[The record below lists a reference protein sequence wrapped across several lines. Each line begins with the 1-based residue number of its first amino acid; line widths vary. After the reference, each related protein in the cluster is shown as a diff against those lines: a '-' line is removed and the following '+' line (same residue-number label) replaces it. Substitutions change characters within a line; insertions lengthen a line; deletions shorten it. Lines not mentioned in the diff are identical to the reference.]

1 MATLKLENIS
11 KRFSK
16 KIWGVRKIDLDVQDK
31 EFIVFL
37 GPSGCGKTTTLR
49 MIAGLEEVTTGSIF
63 IDAKDVTATPPR
75 KRDLSMVFQSYA
87 VWPHLT
93 VYDNLAFALRL
104 KKIEKTEID
113 KTVREVAEM
122 VKIAELLDRH
132 PRQLSGGQQQRVA
145 LARALAVK
153 PKLFLMDEP
162 LSNLDAKL
170 RVIMRTEL
178 KAIHQKT
185 QATSIFVTH
194 DQSEAMSMADR
205 IVIMKDGEVV
215 QIGTPD
221 DVYFK
226 SADVFVAGFI
236 GTPPTN
242 FFDVDVISQNGKITL
257 QHPFFNLELDEQ
269 HCTMLR
275 DYGEPKLI
283 LGIRPENILLNVQP
297 PSRFFSPKKSSRSLF
312 SEKALVV
319 EPQGSHQVIA
329 IDLDGQIIKI
339 VAPAHPKVSPG
350 EALVLSFQ
358 QERIHLF
365 DVETQKRLEKN

>member
-1 MATLKLENIS
+1 
-11 KRFSK
+11 
-16 KIWGVRKIDLDVQDK
+16 
-31 EFIVFL
+31 
-37 GPSGCGKTTTLR
+37 
-49 MIAGLEEVTTGSIF
+49 
-63 IDAKDVTATPPR
+63 
-75 KRDLSMVFQSYA
+75 MVFQSYA

-93 VYDNLAFALRL
+93 VYENLAFALRL
-104 KKIEKTEID
+104 KKFDKVETD
-113 KTVREVAEM
+113 KTVREVANM
-122 VKIAELLDRH
+122 VKIGELLERY

-170 RVIMRTEL
+170 RVMMRTEL

-215 QIGTPD
+215 QIGTTD
-221 DVYFK
+221 DVYFE
-226 SADVFVAGFI
+226 SANVFVAGFI

-242 FFDVDVISQNGKITL
+242 FFDVDVNSRNGQYIL
-257 QHPFFNLELDEQ
+257 QHSFFTLELDQAHGQYILQ
-269 HCTMLR
+269 HSFFTLELDQVHSAML
-275 DYGEPKLI
+275 DGYGKEKLI
-283 LGIRPENILLNVQP
+283 LGFRPENLLITNQSDAV
-297 PSRFFSPKKSSRSLF
+297 F

-319 EPQGSHQVIA
+319 EPQGSHQIIA
-329 IDLDGQIIKI
+329 IELNGQIIKI

-350 EALVLSFQ
+350 ETLHLTFQ

-365 DVETQKRLEKN
+365 DVETEKRIQ